1 MPPLQAVNTF
11 AVGVFRLPGGL
22 GNLDVRGQRAE
33 TKTVGLA
40 VEFIVV
46 VLLPTAL
53 GFGALGAVRVLR
65 WAGQWRSR
73 PVVVEPIE
81 RLTARLRRLRVQL
94 EDLET
99 RPDVAHKGLRLRAL
113 RAAYVDCLIMACAR
127 LEVRPPSGS
136 RGGPPRGPADRV
148 PQAEIYRVEAALRER
163 GLDVRETAS
172 H

>member
-1 MPPLQAVNTF
+1 M
-11 AVGVFRLPGGL
+11 
-22 GNLDVRGQRAE
+22 
-33 TKTVGLA
+33 GLA
-40 VEFIVV
+40 VEFIAV

-65 WAGQWRSR
+65 WAGQRRSY

-81 RLTARLRRLRVQL
+81 RLAARLRRLRAQV

-99 RPDVAHKGLRLRAL
+99 RPDVPHKGLRLRAL
-113 RAAYVDCLIMACAR
+113 RAAYVDTLVTACER
-127 LEVRPPSGS
+127 LEVSPPVGS
-136 RGGPPRGPADRV
+136 HGAAPRGPADRV
-148 PQAEIYRVEAALRER
+148 LLAEIYRVEAALRQR